1 MSLDNDR
8 NSRIYSLGVG
18 LKLPDALNISM
29 HAVLLS
35 GASQEVSLVHCHQAR
50 ATWSLIGFRKSGFF
64 FKGVEV

>member
-1 MSLDNDR
+1 M
-8 NSRIYSLGVG
+8 GVG

-35 GASQEVSLVHCHQAR
+35 GVSQEVSLVHCHQAR

-64 FKGVEV
+64 FFFPLKGVEV